1 MKSENPPISSDKSE
15 KNSKIAQFFDVFQ
28 SDAPLSDLS
37 DYNRTKSD
45 KSEKM
50 ALFSSFRPY
59 FLHPIISDAQLSD
72 LVRFKSDKSENVFWL
87 KSRFFPHWQNHLS
100 WHIPSWV
107 PCMCTYNKACD
118 TPYLIGSR
126 FCVNL
131 IQHILSSDFSD
142 FSEKIGCIRHSDCST
157 VHRWVVERGPEKR
170 GNRAHSAARSKLH
183 FPFSR
188 PPVELL

>member
-1 MKSENPPISSDKSE
+1 MLRFVRFGPIVIGQIGKWCIRLENIE
-15 KNSKIAQFFDVFQ
+15 KLCNFAIF
-28 SDAPLSDLS
+28 SDLS

-59 FLHPIISDAQLSD
+59 FVHPIISDAQLSD
-72 LVRFKSDKSENVFWL
+72 LVRFKSDKSENVFWPKL
-87 KSRFFPHWQNHLS
+87 RFFPHRQNHPS

-107 PCMCTYNKACD
+107 PCMCTYNKVCD

-131 IQHILSSDFSD
+131 IKHILSSDFSD
-142 FSEKIGCIRHSDCST
+142 FSEKIGCIRHSVYGPVWKMAFT
-157 VHRWVVERGPEKR
+157 VWC
-170 GNRAHSAARSKLH
+170 RSLH
-183 FPFSR
+183 ATIIPH
-188 PPVELL
+188 